1 MKIVEHAIRCQWD
14 VAMGGGHD
22 LYLYTS
28 LDRLSKF
35 LFQFLVEGQLT
46 VDELVAILFIVDGV
60 IVERTYDAVRRARFA
75 VDDAHR
81 CTT

>member
-1 MKIVEHAIRCQWD
+1 MKIVEHTVRCQWD

-22 LYLYTS
+22 LDLNTS
-28 LDRLSKF
+28 LDRLPQF
-35 LFQFLVEGQLT
+35 LFQFLVERQVR
-46 VDELVAILFIVDGV
+46 VDELDAILCIVNGV

-75 VDDAHR
+75 VDDAYR